1 MSDRLSPTDAAFL
14 YSEDATTPM
23 HVGGVVILHPTG
35 GFDFQRVV
43 ELVASRL
50 ALVPRYRQKVRFVPG
65 RLARPVWIDDDS
77 FDITYHVRRSAL
89 PRPGTREQL
98 EELVGRLISR
108 PLDRSRP
115 LWELYIVEGLEGGR
129 VALVNKTHE
138 TMVDRIGA
146 VDVAAAILDLTRSP
160 RELPATPW
168 IPVPAPSEVDLVVDA
183 ISDLTARP
191 TDVVDSIRLAALDL
205 RSTAGG
211 VLDAGLSIADVL
223 RRTVSHP
230 QSSPLTVR
238 SAAPRRFATGSA
250 DLAQVK
256 AIRRAHGGSVNDVI
270 LAVIAGALRS
280 WLLSRGDPVSVG
292 TSPRAL
298 VPVSVRGDPPDDS
311 DDTGQVSSFVVDLP
325 VAEPNAV
332 MRLHQVSFAMTGLME
347 SGRPIGAATLLDLG
361 RLAPPTL
368 HAMGARV
375 AGQLSRRSYDMLIT
389 NVPGPQVRLYAAG
402 IPVEEMYPIAP
413 LARGHALAVAC
424 TSYHGRVF
432 FGVTSDRDAMPEV
445 QEFGLLIAEALA
457 ELVDTVPVT
466 RSRRTGDR
474 VRGPATR
481 PAPSRSRP
489 RPAVSPDR
497 G

>member
-14 YSEDATTPM
+14 YAEDATTPM
-23 HVGGVVILHPTG
+23 HVGGVVILRPTG
-35 GFDFQRVV
+35 SFDFQRVV

-89 PRPGTREQL
+89 PRPGSREQL

-108 PLDRSRP
+108 PLDRGRP
-115 LWELYIVEGLEGGR
+115 LWELYIVEGLDGGR

-138 TMVDRIGA
+138 TMVDRVGA

-160 RELPATPW
+160 RDLPVTPW
-168 IPVPAPSEVDLVVDA
+168 IPVPAPSDVDLVIDA
-183 ISDLTARP
+183 VSDLTARP
-191 TDVVDSIRLAALDL
+191 ADVIDSIRLAGLDL
-205 RSTAGG
+205 RSTVGG
-211 VLDAGLSIADVL
+211 LLDAGLSIADVL
-223 RRTVSHP
+223 RRSVSRAP
-230 QSSPLTVR
+230 SSPLSVR
-238 SAAPRRFATGSA
+238 VAAPRRFATGSA

-256 AIRRAHGGSVNDVI
+256 AIRGAHGGSVNDVI

-292 TSPRAL
+292 ASPRAL
-298 VPVSVRGDPPDDS
+298 VPVSVRGEAPDEPD
-311 DDTGQVSSFVVDLP
+311 QVTSFVVDLP
-325 VAEPNAV
+325 VSEPSAV
-332 MRLHQVSFAMTGLME
+332 MRLHQVSFAMTGLVE

-445 QEFGLLIAEALA
+445 QEFGLLISEALA
-457 ELVDTVPVT
+457 ELVGTVPDP
-466 RSRRTGDR
+466 RPRRTGDR
-474 VRGPATR
+474 ARGPATR

-489 RPAVSPDR
+489 RPAVAPER